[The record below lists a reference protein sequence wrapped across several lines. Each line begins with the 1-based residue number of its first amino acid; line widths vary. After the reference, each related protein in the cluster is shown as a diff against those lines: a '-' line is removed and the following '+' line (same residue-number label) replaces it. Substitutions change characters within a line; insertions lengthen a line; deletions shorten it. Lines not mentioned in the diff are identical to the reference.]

1 MNFNKFIVGSK
12 IKFSGEGYEI
22 TKDDVSNLS
31 KKLNGTF
38 EIVDNT
44 PPGSIAGLK
53 EGMLILSNG
62 KEDYVVYYEDAARGK
77 FSGAHAIT
85 ASPEILF
92 SIVFN
97 LGLVLA
103 RKLAKTESFRNKSKV
118 VKEILIKFVEDHVPE
133 GKVGNVVNRLMLEFK
148 KQQEKSS

>member
-1 MNFNKFIVGSK
+1 MNLSKLIVGAK

-62 KEDYVVYYEDAARGK
+62 KEDYVVYYEDAAKGR
-77 FSGAHAIT
+77 FSKVKTT
-85 ASPEILF
+85 ASPEILL
-92 SIVFN
+92 SIVLN

-103 RKLAKTESFRNKSKV
+103 RKLAKTESFRNKSKM